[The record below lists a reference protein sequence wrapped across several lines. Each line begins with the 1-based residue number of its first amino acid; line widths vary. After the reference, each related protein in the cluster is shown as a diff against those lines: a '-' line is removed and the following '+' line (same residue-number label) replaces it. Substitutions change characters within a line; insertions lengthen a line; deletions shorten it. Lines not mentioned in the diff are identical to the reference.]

1 VFATCASRVV
11 SRPSS
16 AGSTTIAMAITEV
29 LLSSDVEAQVAPT
42 EYSRLLGAVEE
53 PLGDLPQSTRKE
65 QAVAGL
71 AVISFAA
78 SITSIIFTSNPVVYI
93 SGIIGA
99 ALSPYAA
106 VQQRK
111 IS

>member
-1 VFATCASRVV
+1 MATTDA
-11 SRPSS
+11 
-16 AGSTTIAMAITEV
+16 
-29 LLSSDVEAQVAPT
+29 LLIPDAEAQVVPT
-42 EYSRLLGAVEE
+42 EDSRLLGEIE
-53 PLGDLPQSTRKE
+53 DRLGNLPQSTRQE

-78 SITSIIFTSNPVVYI
+78 SITSIIFASNPVVYV

-111 IS
+111 IT

>member
-1 VFATCASRVV
+1 MATTDA
-11 SRPSS
+11 
-16 AGSTTIAMAITEV
+16 
-29 LLSSDVEAQVAPT
+29 LLIPDAEAQVVPT
-42 EYSRLLGAVEE
+42 EDSRLLGEIE
-53 PLGDLPQSTRKE
+53 DPLGNLPQSTRQE

-78 SITSIIFTSNPVVYI
+78 SITSIIFASNPVVYV

-111 IS
+111 IT

>member
-1 VFATCASRVV
+1 MATEDA
-11 SRPSS
+11 
-16 AGSTTIAMAITEV
+16 
-29 LLSSDVEAQVAPT
+29 LLATDVEAQAHRTLT
-42 EYSRLLGAVEE
+42 ENSRLLGGEE
-53 PLGDLPQSTRKE
+53 QPLGDLPQSTRKE

-71 AVISFAA
+71 AVVSFAA
-78 SITSIIFTSNPVVYI
+78 SITSIIFTSNPVVYL

-111 IS
+111 IT